1 MSEAPMDGRG
11 TDPISD
17 YLAVMTGTA
26 PVGTTDETDAARVR
40 DGIQVL
46 TQANA
51 SSKRIR
57 KLDRPPARV
66 RILRAG
72 AWLVVVLA
80 AIWIGGSVYG
90 YVTETPAEREST
102 AAALVSDPVSVGAW
116 LLGLAAAIVLIEIRR
131 RRKIAWY

>member
-1 MSEAPMDGRG
+1 MDGRG

-66 RILRAG
+66 RIRRAVAWIALLVAG
-72 AWLVVVLA
+72 AWIVGNVVDYVTANPEEREPISDTLVLNPISAGMWALGFVAAVVL
-80 AIWIGGSVYG
+80 V
-90 YVTETPAEREST
+90 E
-102 AAALVSDPVSVGAW
+102 LH
-116 LLGLAAAIVLIEIRR
+116 R

>member
-26 PVGTTDETDAARVR
+26 PVGTTDAADAARVR
-40 DGIQVL
+40 DGIHVL
-46 TQANA
+46 TQTNA

-57 KLDRPPARV
+57 KLDRPPALV

-72 AWLVVVLA
+72 AWLVVLLA
-80 AIWIGGSVYG
+80 AIWIGGNVYG
-90 YVTETPAEREST
+90 YVTAGTMPS
-102 AAALVSDPVSVGAW
+102 PISVGMWA
-116 LLGLAAAIVLIEIRR
+116 LGFVAAVVLVEIRR

>member
-1 MSEAPMDGRG
+1 MDGRG

-26 PVGTTDETDAARVR
+26 PVGTTDAADAARVR
-40 DGIQVL
+40 DGIHVL
-46 TQANA
+46 TQTNA

-57 KLDRPPARV
+57 KLDRPPALV

-72 AWLVVVLA
+72 AWLVVLLA
-80 AIWIGGSVYG
+80 AIWIGGNVYA
-90 YVTETPAEREST
+90 YVTAGTMPS
-102 AAALVSDPVSVGAW
+102 PISVGMWA
-116 LLGLAAAIVLIEIRR
+116 LGFVAAVVLVEIRR